1 MKLTRREFFKLCAS
15 SAAGVGI
22 SQLYVPE
29 VVAALENAADG
40 NPPVIWL
47 QGQSDSG
54 CSVSLLNT
62 THPSISE
69 VLLKVISLR
78 YHATIMAATGETA
91 NQTLEDVKKDASG
104 KFILIVEGSIP
115 TKGNGE
121 YCVIGENDGKH
132 ITLADTLKD
141 LAPHAAAIVAVGA
154 CAAFGGIPA
163 AKPNPTGAMSV
174 SEFLGKPVVNIPGCP
189 AHPDWI
195 VGTLVH
201 VLLYG
206 MPDLDTYGRPVMFF
220 GQTIHENCPRY
231 YYFADGQYASNFGEE
246 GCLIQLGCKGPVTN
260 SDCPSRRWNNGV
272 NWCIGNGGMCIGCCA
287 PNFPD
292 GTGSL
297 YTALPKEKWPNKE
310 SKTFIA

>member
-1 MKLTRREFFKLCAS
+1 MKLTRREFFKLCAGT
-15 SAAGVGI
+15 AAGAGI

-29 VVAALENAADG
+29 VVAALNDAAAG
-40 NPPVIWL
+40 KPPVIWL

-62 THPSISE
+62 THPTIAE

-78 YHATIMAATGETA
+78 YHATVMAGTGETA
-91 NQTLEDVKKDASG
+91 NAPLEEVKKEASG

-115 TKGNGE
+115 TEGDGA
-121 YCVIGENDGKH
+121 YCVIGEQNGKP
-132 ITLADTLKD
+132 LYMAEVLKD

-163 AKPNPTGAMSV
+163 ARPNPTGAKSV
-174 SEFLGKPVVNIPGCP
+174 SEFLGQPVVNIPGCP

-206 MPDLDTYGRPVMFF
+206 MPDLDDQGRPTLFF
-220 GQTIHENCPRY
+220 GKTIHENCPRY
-231 YYFADGQYASNFGEE
+231 YYFADGQYAENFGEE
-246 GCLIQLGCKGPVTN
+246 GCLIQLGCKGPVTQ
-260 SDCPSRRWNNGV
+260 SDCPSRKWNSGV
-272 NWCIGNGGMCIGCCA
+272 NWCIQNGGMCIGCCA

-292 GTGSL
+292 GTGAM
-297 YTALPKEKWPNKE
+297 YTALPENLWPNKDP
-310 SKTFIA
+310 KRTIV